1 MTADSDRVCEIILTG
16 VSRLVQCFLPYPDP
30 ARSAAVLDDQ
40 RLGKQRVEGLQILS
54 VLTGLRAPWPPGAT
68 SGPVEEFVPKGWVNH
83 PAVRMWRGHTAALV
97 EYTLTVCLEWQRR
110 GHKDTVEPKVRAIAA
125 RAGLD
130 TGSGSIGSDLDMPAW
145 WGEPAVHVSH
155 QSNLLRKDE
164 EHYRAHFPGVAADL
178 PYHWPV

>member
-1 MTADSDRVCEIILTG
+1 MIL
-16 VSRLVQCFLPYPDP
+16 VEVPKLVQCFLPYPDP
-30 ARSAAVLDDQ
+30 VRSAAVLDDL

-83 PAVRMWRGHTAALV
+83 PAVRMWRGHVTALV
-97 EYTLTVCLEWQRR
+97 DYTLAVCTEWQRR
-110 GHKDTVEPKVRAIAA
+110 GYQDTVEPKVRAIAA
-125 RAGLD
+125 RRGLAGGC
-130 TGSGSIGSDLDMPAW
+130 GSFDPGMAVDVDVDVDVPAW
-145 WGEPAVHVSH
+145 WGEPALHLSH

-164 EHYRAHFPGVAADL
+164 VHYRPFFPDVPADL